1 MKAIKYLGPGHIV
14 FADVP
19 RPRPKPGEVLV
30 ETRAV
35 SICNQ
40 TDARVYNGVQ
50 TTYPL
55 DSGAPGSEGSGL
67 VAELGP
73 GVTGFS
79 VGDPVAMIG
88 RRLYAEYSVRLPEEL
103 AALKSVTSLV
113 DAAPLGLAGCLAA
126 ALQKVGPLKDRSVAV
141 TGLGPAGLFGVQ
153 LAQYAGAMKIIG
165 LDIRPDH
172 LDLARV
178 VGATTAVLANDRD
191 VLKACRQTPLDVGL
205 ECSGSAQAVSLLYS
219 MCSSVIAFGAFYETV
234 KIDLPPDRPVTL
246 ISGFLTDRERQEGL
260 AAAVKLYLRR
270 KLQTRPI
277 ISQTMPFEEY
287 PLAMQKVRRGEVLRI
302 VLTRG

>member
-14 FADVP
+14 YADVP
-19 RPRPKPGEVLV
+19 RPKPKPGEVLV
-30 ETRAV
+30 ETRAA

-40 TDARVYNGVQ
+40 TDARVYNGIQ

-55 DSGAPGSEGSGL
+55 DSGAPGSEGSGV
-67 VAELGP
+67 VAELGS
-73 GVTGFS
+73 GVTGFA

-88 RRLYAEYSVRLPEEL
+88 RRVYAEYSVRVPEEL
-103 AALKSVTSLV
+103 APLKSLTSLV
-113 DAAPLGLAGCLAA
+113 EAAPLGLAGCVVA
-126 ALQKVGPLKDRSVAV
+126 ALDKVGSLKDRTVAV
-141 TGLGPAGLFGVQ
+141 TGLGPAGLLAVQ
-153 LAQYAGAMKIIG
+153 FAQYQGAARIIG

-172 LDLARV
+172 LDLARAL
-178 VGATTAVLANDRD
+178 GATSAVLANDRE
-191 VLKACRQTPLDVGL
+191 VLKACRQTPVDVGF

-219 MCSSVIAFGAFYETV
+219 MCSTVLAFGAVYDAV
-234 KIDLPPDRPVTL
+234 KIDLPPERPVTL
-246 ISGFLTDRERQEGL
+246 FNGFLTEQERREGL

-277 ISQTMPFEEY
+277 ISQTMPFEDY
-287 PLAMQKVRRGEVLRI
+287 PLAMQKVRRGEVLRL